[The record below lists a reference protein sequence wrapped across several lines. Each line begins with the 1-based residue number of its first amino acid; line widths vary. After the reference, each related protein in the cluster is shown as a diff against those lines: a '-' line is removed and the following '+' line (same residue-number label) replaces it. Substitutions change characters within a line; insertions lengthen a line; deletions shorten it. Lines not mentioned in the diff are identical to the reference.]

1 MGAPRRRVAAPSSRL
16 CRLTFLMPPAL
27 PGEQSRVPGMLGSL
41 EVKVL
46 YPT

>member
-1 MGAPRRRVAAPSSRL
+1 MGAPRRRVASPLSRL

-27 PGEQSRVPGMLGSL
+27 PGEPSRAPGMPGRL
-41 EVKVL
+41 EVEVL